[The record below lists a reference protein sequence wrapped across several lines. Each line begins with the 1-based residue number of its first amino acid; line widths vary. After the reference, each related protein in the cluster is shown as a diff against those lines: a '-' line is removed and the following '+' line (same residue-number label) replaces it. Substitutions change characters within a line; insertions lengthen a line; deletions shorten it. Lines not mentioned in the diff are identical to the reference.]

1 MLDPEPAVVQGLI
14 DPFPLQGQLRATGL
28 LRRHQDRHLR
38 QRECEEAQILQESA
52 PAREGIRGRVGH
64 ALVMDMAT
72 IGVAQKEEHEQGI
85 DQQDIFYRVGLFL
98 AAINLLYLL
107 F

>member
-1 MLDPEPAVVQGLI
+1 
-14 DPFPLQGQLRATGL
+14 
-28 LRRHQDRHLR
+28 
-38 QRECEEAQILQESA
+38 
-52 PAREGIRGRVGH
+52 
-64 ALVMDMAT
+64 MDMAT

>member
-1 MLDPEPAVVQGLI
+1 MQYLV
-14 DPFPLQGQLRATGL
+14 GQFL
-28 LRRHQDRHLR
+28 LSCQFLTARFLGRHEDFYLG
-38 QRECEEAQILQESA
+38 QREREEAQILQESA

-98 AAINLLYLL
+98 AALNLLSLL